1 MSELAELEALLD
13 DEHLRNRIAE
23 IESALPVGVRP
34 RQLSLRTL
42 LIGMF
47 VCLDA
52 GRPAHLTRVHEA
64 LCSLC
69 ENEAVGSIVG
79 YP

>member
-1 MSELAELEALLD
+1 
-13 DEHLRNRIAE
+13 
-23 IESALPVGVRP
+23 
-34 RQLSLRTL
+34 
-42 LIGMF
+42 MF